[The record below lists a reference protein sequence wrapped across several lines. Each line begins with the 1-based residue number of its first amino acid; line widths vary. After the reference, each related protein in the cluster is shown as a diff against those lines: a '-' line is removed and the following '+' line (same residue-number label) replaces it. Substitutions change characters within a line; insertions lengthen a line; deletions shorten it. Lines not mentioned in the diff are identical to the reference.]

1 MKAIIYQKYGPP
13 EVLQLAETEKPV
25 PRHNEILIKMKATA
39 VNSADCRLRRADPFL
54 VRLIFGLF
62 KPRNPVLGMIVSG
75 EVEKTGKNVTL
86 FREGDQVFGSTE
98 LLLGAYAEYTC
109 VPEDITLA
117 LKPASWTFEEAASV
131 PFGAHTA
138 ISFLKMAGTQPGKK
152 VMIYGAS
159 GAVGTAAVQL
169 ARHLGAE
176 VTAVCSTSNLD
187 LVKSLGADH
196 VLDYTKED
204 FSKINKKW
212 DIIFETVGKI
222 PVPIIAR
229 LVKEGGILILG
240 SALLK
245 GMIQGKWI
253 SYTRKCRV
261 IMGSPKATRKQLDQL
276 RELMETG
283 AIQPVIDKTYTLDQ
297 MAKAHQ
303 YVDTGHKKGNVV
315 IRVE

>member
-25 PRHNEILIKMKATA
+25 PRDNEILIKMKATA

-138 ISFLKMAGTQPGKK
+138 ISFLKMACTQPGKK

-176 VTAVCSTSNLD
+176 VTAVCSTANLD
-187 LVKSLGADH
+187 LAKSLGAHH

-204 FSKINKKW
+204 FSKINEKW

-222 PVPIIAR
+222 PVHLIAR
-229 LVKEGGILILG
+229 LVKEGGSLILG

-253 SYTRKCRV
+253 SWTRKCRV
-261 IMGSPKATRKQLDQL
+261 IMGSAKATRKQLDQL

-315 IRVE
+315 IRVQ